1 MGEARDP
8 VRRAASSELL
18 RRVVAVVS
26 NSTLTRVYARYAV
39 AGGPLFASGLA
50 YNALFAIVPAI
61 VLTLGVA
68 SILLGSGA
76 DQTSL
81 IEMAGRAF
89 PPLLELLGPI
99 TSELE
104 RLSGSVTILGL
115 LGFIWGASRFTIAL
129 DAALAL
135 ILGGGT
141 SRGAMRTQV
150 IALASVGLLVAAVVA
165 LAILAGFASMVEGAS
180 IGPAAQIMDPI
191 VGLLLTVVGPAAGVV
206 GLAAVYCYVPTRRP
220 SWRDALLPA
229 LVVGGVLA
237 LATRL
242 FVVLAPRLIGAA
254 AVFGSLAA
262 VFIALAWFGATF
274 QALLVGAAWVGDR
287 ADRRRLAEDEGQ
299 PPP

>member
-26 NSTLTRVYARYAV
+26 NSTLTRVYGRYAV
-39 AGGPLFASGLA
+39 AGGPLLASGLA

-61 VLTLGVA
+61 VLTLGLA

-206 GLAAVYCYVPTRRP
+206 GLAAVYRYVPTRRP